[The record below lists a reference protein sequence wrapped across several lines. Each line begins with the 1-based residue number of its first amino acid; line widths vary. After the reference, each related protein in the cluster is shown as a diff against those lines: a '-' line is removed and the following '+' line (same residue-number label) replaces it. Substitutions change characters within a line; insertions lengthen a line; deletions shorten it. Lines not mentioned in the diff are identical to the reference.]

1 MALIPT
7 LDIEWPRPA
16 GVRAVISCK
25 APESAR
31 FGDGNLAMHVG
42 DEAAKVAVN
51 RQSLANKLGVERWQ
65 WLNQVHGTDVACID
79 SVQSEPITAD
89 AVTTKTAK
97 LVCPVLTADCLPVLF
112 AAKDASQVAAAH
124 AGWRG
129 LAGGVLEATLK
140 AFSGKTLTA
149 FLGPAIGPQSFEV
162 GSEVKQAFVMRMGI
176 DAENAFAASPHRSGH
191 YFADLYELARIE
203 LKRLG
208 VKEIFGGGWDTFT
221 DTRFYS
227 YRREAV
233 TGRMVSA
240 IWLDE

>member
-1 MALIPT
+1 MALIPK

-16 GVRAVISCK
+16 GVQAVISCK
-25 APESAR
+25 TPESVCY
-31 FGDGNLAMHVG
+31 GDGNLAVHVG
-42 DEAAKVAVN
+42 DDAAKVASN
-51 RQSLANKLGVERWQ
+51 RQALADALEVERWQ

-79 SVQSEPITAD
+79 GIQSEPITAD
-89 AVTTKTAK
+89 AVTTKKAK

-112 AAKDASQVAAAH
+112 AAKDGSQVAAAH

-129 LAGGVLEATLK
+129 LASGVLATTVK
-140 AFSGKTLTA
+140 AFSGKALTA

-162 GSEVKQAFVMRMGI
+162 GGEVKQAFATRMGAKAE
-176 DAENAFAASPHRSGH
+176 DAFTASPYRPGH
-191 YFADLYELARIE
+191 YFADLYTLAHMELNG
-203 LKRLG
+203 LG
-208 VKEIFGGGWDTFT
+208 VNEIYGGGCDTFT

-240 IWLDE
+240 IWLE